1 MNAHTILVVDDDPM
15 TRQMLSDMLRL
26 QSYDV
31 HVADG
36 GLEALRMV
44 KECRPDL
51 ILLDLIMPDVDGYDV
66 ASRVRGD
73 PSARQAAIIMIT
85 GRDVTREKTRALEAG
100 ADDLLSKP
108 ICMAE
113 LLARVRTTLNAKAYT
128 DRLEHERS
136 ILELEVARQTAALRR
151 ALDESAAAALE
162 IVRRLALAA
171 EFRDVGTGAHIERV
185 SRYAQVIA
193 SAMGIPEEE
202 CRLLRLA
209 STMHDVGKIGV
220 PDDVL
225 RKPGKLTHE
234 EMAVMQQHTSI
245 GAQILQGSNVPLVRT
260 AAEIALHHHEWWDG
274 RGYPNKLS
282 GESIPRFARIVSVAD
297 AIDAMTSMRPYR
309 RSVSMEEA
317 FAEVSAMAGQQFD
330 PDVVQAVQ
338 HVRTELIAIR
348 SEFAGRE

>member
-1 MNAHTILVVDDDPM
+1 MNAQTILVVDDDPV
-15 TRQMLSDMLRL
+15 TCQMLSDMLRL
-26 QSYDV
+26 QSYEV
-31 HVADG
+31 YVAVG
-36 GLEALRMV
+36 GEDALRKV
-44 KECRPDL
+44 KEFRPDL
-51 ILLDLIMPDVDGYDV
+51 ILLDLIMPKVDGYDV

-73 PSARQAAIIMIT
+73 AAAKGTAIIMIT

-128 DRLEHERS
+128 DRLESERS
-136 ILELEVARQTAALRR
+136 ILESEVARQTAALRK

-171 EFRDVGTGAHIERV
+171 EFRDAGTGGHVERV
-185 SRYAQVIA
+185 SLYAQVIA
-193 SAMGIPEEE
+193 SAMGMPEEQ

-225 RKPGKLTHE
+225 RKPGKLTPD

-245 GAQILQGSNVPLVRT
+245 GAQILRGSNVPLVRT
-260 AAEIALHHHEWWDG
+260 AAEIALYHHEWWNG
-274 RGYPNKLS
+274 RGYPNKLA
-282 GESIPRFARIVSVAD
+282 GDSIPCFARIVSVAD

-309 RSVSMEEA
+309 QSVSMEEA
-317 FAEVSAMAGQQFD
+317 FTEVSEMAGQQFD
-330 PDVVQAVQ
+330 PDVVRAVQ
-338 HVRTELIAIR
+338 RVRTDLAAIR
-348 SEFAGRE
+348 SEFAGRD

>member
-1 MNAHTILVVDDDPM
+1 
-15 TRQMLSDMLRL
+15 MLRM
-26 QSYDV
+26 QSYQV
-31 HVADG
+31 YVAIGGEDG
-36 GLEALRMV
+36 IRKA
-44 KECRPDL
+44 KEFRPDL
-51 ILLDLIMPDVDGYDV
+51 ILLDLIMPKVDGYDV

-73 PSARQAAIIMIT
+73 SAAGHAAIIMIT
-85 GRDVTREKTRALEAG
+85 GRDVIREKTRALEAG

-128 DRLEHERS
+128 DRLEDERS
-136 ILELEVARQTAALRR
+136 ILESEVARQTAELRK
-151 ALDESAAAALE
+151 ALDDSAAAALE

-171 EFRDVGTGAHIERV
+171 EFRDLGTGGHVERV
-185 SRYAQVIA
+185 SLYAQVIA

-225 RKPGKLTHE
+225 RKPGKLTPD

-245 GAQILQGSNVPLVRT
+245 GARILQGSNVPLVRT
-260 AAEIALHHHEWWDG
+260 AAEIALCHHEWWDG
-274 RGYPNKLS
+274 SGYPNRLA
-282 GESIPRFARIVSVAD
+282 GTSIPCFARIVSVAD

-309 RSVSMEEA
+309 QSVSMQDA
-317 FAEVSAMAGQQFD
+317 LSEVRAMAGQQFD

-338 HVRTELIAIR
+338 RVRTELAAIR

>member
-1 MNAHTILVVDDDPM
+1 M
-15 TRQMLSDMLRL
+15 
-26 QSYDV
+26 QSYQV
-31 HVADG
+31 YVAIGGEDG
-36 GLEALRMV
+36 IRKA
-44 KECRPDL
+44 KEFRPDL
-51 ILLDLIMPDVDGYDV
+51 ILLDLIMPKVDGYDV

-73 PSARQAAIIMIT
+73 SAAGHAAIIMIT
-85 GRDVTREKTRALEAG
+85 GRDVIREKTRALEAG

-128 DRLEHERS
+128 DRLEDERS
-136 ILELEVARQTAALRR
+136 ILESEVARQTAELRK
-151 ALDESAAAALE
+151 ALDDSAAAALE

-171 EFRDVGTGAHIERV
+171 EFRDLGTGGHVERV
-185 SRYAQVIA
+185 SLYAQVIA

-225 RKPGKLTHE
+225 RKPGKLTPD

-245 GAQILQGSNVPLVRT
+245 GARILQGSNVPLVRT
-260 AAEIALHHHEWWDG
+260 AAEIALCHHEWWDG
-274 RGYPNKLS
+274 SGYPNRLA
-282 GESIPRFARIVSVAD
+282 GTSIPCFARIVSVAD

-309 RSVSMEEA
+309 QSVSMQDA
-317 FAEVSAMAGQQFD
+317 LSEVRAMAGQQFD

-338 HVRTELIAIR
+338 RVRTELAAIR